1 MDKIISK
8 LIIAS
13 GASLAITENVN
24 LQPLWTA
31 LITLA
36 VSIITVLSAEGIA
49 WLKAW
54 FNKKKAK
61 EESEE
66 KSYEKKCEEA
76 DEVCQIAD
84 AEKDKKE
91 E

>member
-1 MDKIISK
+1 MDRLISR

-13 GASLAITENVN
+13 GASLVVTENVQ

-61 EESEE
+61 EEAEQHKYEE
-66 KSYEKKCEEA
+66 VDHEVQSAEIEE
-76 DEVCQIAD
+76 QS
-84 AEKDKKE
+84 KNKE

>member
-1 MDKIISK
+1 MNNLINK

-13 GASLAITENVN
+13 GASLVVTENVQ

-36 VSIITVLSAEGIA
+36 VSIITVLTAEGIA

-61 EESEE
+61 EEAEKKKYEEDDLIVKSAEIEE
-66 KSYEKKCEEA
+66 KSKN
-76 DEVCQIAD
+76 
-84 AEKDKKE
+84 KE

>member
-1 MDKIISK
+1 MNNLINK

-13 GASLAITENVN
+13 GASLVVTENVQ

-36 VSIITVLSAEGIA
+36 VSIITVLTAEGIA

-61 EESEE
+61 EEAERHKYEEEDFAVHASEVEE
-66 KSYEKKCEEA
+66 KS
-76 DEVCQIAD
+76 
-84 AEKDKKE
+84 KDKE

>member
-1 MDKIISK
+1 MDKILSK
-8 LIIAS
+8 LFIAS
-13 GASLAITENVN
+13 GVSLVVTENVN

-36 VSIITVLSAEGIA
+36 VSLITVLTYEGVA
-49 WLKAW
+49 WLKSW

-61 EESEE
+61 NEAEE
-66 KSYEKKCEEA
+66 KEVHSHTEKN
-76 DEVCQIAD
+76 
-84 AEKDKKE
+84 KE

>member
-1 MDKIISK
+1 MNNLINKV
-8 LIIAS
+8 IIAS
-13 GASLAITENVN
+13 GASLVVTENVQ

-36 VSIITVLSAEGIA
+36 VSVITVLTAEGIA

-61 EESEE
+61 EEAEQHKYEEEDFVAHASEIEE
-66 KSYEKKCEEA
+66 KS
-76 DEVCQIAD
+76 
-84 AEKDKKE
+84 KDKE